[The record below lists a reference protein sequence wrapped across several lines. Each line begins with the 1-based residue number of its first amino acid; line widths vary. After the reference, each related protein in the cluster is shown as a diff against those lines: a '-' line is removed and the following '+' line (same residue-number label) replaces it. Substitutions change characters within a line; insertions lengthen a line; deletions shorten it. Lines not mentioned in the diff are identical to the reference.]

1 MARLA
6 RIVSGRRSRWA
17 CLAVWL
23 VLIVVFAPLGSKIN
37 NVTNEDIA
45 LPGGSQSKQ
54 VQDLLRDRFAAG
66 DTRTAVLVYQHAG
79 GLTDRDKTKIATD
92 ARGATARCCS
102 RWCRSSPS
110 ASATPSRRGSS
121 TCSRSTP

>member
-1 MARLA
+1 
-6 RIVSGRRSRWA
+6 
-17 CLAVWL
+17 

-66 DTRTAVLVYQHAG
+66 DTRTAVLVYRRAASIPLVGTPVPPFTQGGAG
-79 GLTDRDKTKIATD
+79 QVSTQGDVAFTIVPII
-92 ARGATARCCS
+92 ARGRYHIVPTIDDLAAR
-102 RWCRSSPS
+102 RS
-110 ASATPSRRGSS
+110 AR
-121 TCSRSTP
+121 